1 MAPPLLLFRLL
12 KQFRMKLFL
21 NKEVFMKRID
31 RPSSVSV
38 ALKQTIS
45 SLKSA
50 DSFKE
55 NSPSG
60 YTVKLANTLAER
72 QAAYSLAYR
81 VYLDKGYVKE
91 NPNEWLVKKYDANSD
106 TATLIVKNNAKKV
119 IASVTMVFDGA
130 HSIPAASL
138 YRNEIKILRSY
149 QEKIVE
155 ISRLVIDPDHRNA
168 KEILVIL
175 FNYVYIF
182 SYIVKKYSCLIIE
195 VNPRHKEFYRSIL
208 RFDEIGA
215 EKPNPLVQN
224 APAVLLYGPLKR
236 GKDEVLKNLTQ
247 SIERKSLSL
256 FPHFLKP
263 AQEILV
269 AAYLEKQNNPMTEE
283 EKIFF
288 GFTESGSYQAVCI

>member
-1 MAPPLLLFRLL
+1 
-12 KQFRMKLFL
+12 
-21 NKEVFMKRID
+21 MKRIY

-45 SLKSA
+45 TLQI
-50 DSFKE
+50 DETIKE
-55 NSPSG
+55 KSPSG
-60 YTVKLANTLAER
+60 YTVKLANTPEER
-72 QAAYSLAYR
+72 EAAYSLAYR

-91 NPNEWLVKKYDANSD
+91 NPRQWLVKKYDANSD
-106 TATLIVKNNAKKV
+106 TATLIVKDNAKKV
-119 IASVTMVFDGA
+119 IASVTMIFDGA

-138 YRNEIKILRSY
+138 YRNEIKTLRSY

-155 ISRLVIDPDHRNA
+155 ISRLVIDPEHRNA
-168 KEILVIL
+168 KELLVIL
-175 FNYVYIF
+175 FNYVYIY

-215 EKPNPLVQN
+215 EKPCPLVQD

-236 GKDEVLKNLTQ
+236 GEDEVLKNSTQ
-247 SIERKSLSL
+247 NMEKKSLSL

-263 AQEILV
+263 AQEGLV
-269 AAYLEKQNNPMTEE
+269 AAYLEKQYKPMTEE
-283 EKIFF
+283 EKIYF
-288 GFTESGSYQAVCI
+288 GFTESGTYQTVCI